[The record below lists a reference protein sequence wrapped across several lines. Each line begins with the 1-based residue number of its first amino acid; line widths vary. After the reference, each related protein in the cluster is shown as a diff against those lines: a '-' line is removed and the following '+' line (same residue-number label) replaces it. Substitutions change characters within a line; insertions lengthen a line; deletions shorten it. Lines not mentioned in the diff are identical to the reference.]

1 MAGIDHRRFCGKT
14 SGLKLP
20 PERGRKAGFLSGVTL
35 VARVVGNNSP
45 RPEKS
50 EAGFCISVPS
60 ISILPAEALFNRE
73 SPLVASGPY
82 RAFEGC

>member
-60 ISILPAEALFNRE
+60 ISILPAEATSNFR
-73 SPLVASGPY
+73 VPY
-82 RAFEGC
+82 LTWWARRAFEGC